1 MAIWKVVNSA
11 LILGQRVQNVIHFA
25 TGPGTFTEEDVYNE
39 FTANWMGVLRNLQNN
54 NLSYTE
60 VAVQRIDP
68 PAGPLILFPITGTN
82 GSLSGAPAPPVLCG
96 LFSIRT
102 AASCRGGHGRFY
114 MFGVHGE
121 SVADGVVQSGAY
133 AAYQGAAVNLTNRFK
148 QGGTGPMIL
157 VVLPRN
163 NVTNYKSMTS
173 VVVRRTFGIQRRR
186 NIGVG
191 G

>member
-1 MAIWKVVNSA
+1 MAVWRVINSA

-25 TGPGTFTEEDVYNE
+25 TATVGFSELDVYNE

-54 NLSYTE
+54 GLSYTE

-68 PAGPLILFPITGTN
+68 PVGPLLQFPITGTN
-82 GSLSGAPAPPVLCG
+82 GSLSGAAAPPVLCG

-102 AASCRGGHGRFY
+102 AAAGRHGHGRFY
-114 MFGVHGE
+114 MFGVHGD
-121 SVADGVVQSGAY
+121 SVLDGVIQSGAY

-148 QGGTGPMIL
+148 QTGSGPMTL

-163 NVTNYKSMTS
+163 NPTDYKSMVS
-173 VVVRRTFGIQRRR
+173 VIVRRQFGIQRRR